1 MIDAIKNHPVRAS
14 VLAVSGTVLTIA
26 LVKEV
31 IKLHRTNEVVIE
43 SHKLIENIQLANA
56 N

>member
-31 IKLHRTNEVVIE
+31 IKLHRANEVVIE
-43 SHKLIENIQLANA
+43 RKLIENIQLAN
-56 N
+56 